1 MNKALRDQVM
11 NLPADDKYELVMDL
25 WDSLS
30 DNELPGPTETQIAEA
45 ERRLD
50 EHLRN
55 PKSAIPYEEVLA
67 RLQTRPK

>member
-11 NLPADDKYELVMDL
+11 SLPADEKYELAMDL

-30 DNELPGPTETQIAEA
+30 DSEVPGPTDAQIAEA

-55 PKSAIPYEEVLA
+55 PETAIPYEDVLA
-67 RLQTRPK
+67 QLRARSK